1 MNKELCINYKKK
13 KIKIIVKNCNFVNKG
28 VGLMFSRREKAK
40 ILLFDKL
47 KKIELPI
54 HSYFIF
60 YSFLAIWLNEQNNV
74 VDLKIVKPFS
84 SYVAPKKRAYKLL
97 EVPLN
102 QKNQKII
109 AFFTTK

>member
-1 MNKELCINYKKK
+1 MNKEIFIEYQGK
-13 KIKIIVKNCNFVNKG
+13 KIEVGVKNCNFFEKG
-28 VGLMFSRREKAK
+28 IGLMFSRRETAK

-47 KKIELPI
+47 KRIELPI

-60 YSFLAIWLNEQNNV
+60 YSFLAIWLNKENKV

-84 SYVAPKKRAYKLL
+84 SYIAPKKMAYRLV

-102 QKNQKII
+102 EKNKKIT
-109 AFFTTK
+109 AFFTTN

>member
-1 MNKELCINYKKK
+1 MNKELFINYKKK
-13 KIKIIVKNCNFVNKG
+13 KIKITAKNCGFFNKG
-28 VGLMFSRREKAK
+28 VGLMFSRRENAK
-40 ILLFDKL
+40 ILLFDNL
-47 KKIELPI
+47 KIIDLPI

-60 YSFLAIWLNEQNNV
+60 YPFLAIWLNKENKV

-84 SYVAPKKRAYKLL
+84 SYVAPKKRAHKLV

-102 QKNQKII
+102 KKNKKII